1 MLPLAQLAAFF
12 ACYLTLVAAAQL
24 TRHALAQL
32 RRLSLLLVV
41 LFALDWLFIGLPF
54 ALLITLRLAV
64 LATAFSLFFATTT
77 PDELRSALEWGGVPA
92 RLSFTFAT
100 AYRSLSLLED
110 EWRGIREAQQA
121 RGIWGEGLTSS
132 LWRRWRQRLTGA
144 TALIV
149 PAIVL
154 ATQRAWG
161 LAEAASVRGLES
173 PLRRPHRTLRL
184 AGLDYLLLAGA
195 ALLLGGLWTAR
206 WRGMP

>member
-1 MLPLAQLAAFF
+1 M
-12 ACYLTLVAAAQL
+12 
-24 TRHALAQL
+24 
-32 RRLSLLLVV
+32 V

-54 ALLITLRLAV
+54 ALLITLRLAL

-77 PDELRSALEWGGVPA
+77 PDELRAALEWAGLSA
-92 RLSFTFAT
+92 RLSFTFTT

-121 RGIWGEGLTSS
+121 RGIGEGGASGP
-132 LWRRWRQRLTGA
+132 WRRWRQRLRGA

-173 PLRRPHRTLRL
+173 PLRRPYRTLRL

-195 ALLLGGLWTAR
+195 AVLLIGLSR
-206 WRGMP
+206 LPWRNLP